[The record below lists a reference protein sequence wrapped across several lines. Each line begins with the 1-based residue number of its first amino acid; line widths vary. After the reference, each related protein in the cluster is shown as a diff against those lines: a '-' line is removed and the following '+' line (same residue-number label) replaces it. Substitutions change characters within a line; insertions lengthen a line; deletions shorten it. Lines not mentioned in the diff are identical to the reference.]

1 MKELIDLL
9 SNIKSDIDFSKE
21 EKLIDDEII
30 GSLEILTIVMRIE
43 KEYGIKI
50 PISKIKPQNFNSA
63 AAMWRMICELKEE

>member
-1 MKELIDLL
+1 MKELIVLL
-9 SNIKSDIDFSKE
+9 SSIKNDIDFSKE

-63 AAMWRMICELKEE
+63 AAMWKMICELKEE

>member
-1 MKELIDLL
+1 MKELIVLL
-9 SNIKSDIDFSKE
+9 SSIKNDIDFSKE

-30 GSLEILTIVMRIE
+30 GSLDILTIVMRIE

-63 AAMWRMICELKEE
+63 AAMWKMICELKEE